1 MNDFIRLLKA
11 IIALI
16 RSIVQS
22 DLYETPDEVRTAIE
36 KAVKDSGVTSLVAR
50 FEAAFKSRYFGNQAF
65 TQTQAFEAACKE
77 MQQTDAAI
85 SLRGADLRHPRWPHH
100 RPGNLG
106 NSRHHLRRR
115 RRQYSDAETEV
126 DAWRRA
132 EVAPLIPQPSYARR
146 VNPGQPGFTA

>member
-50 FEAAFKSRYFGNQAF
+50 SKRPS
-65 TQTQAFEAACKE
+65 K
-77 MQQTDAAI
+77 AAI
-85 SLRGADLRHPRWPHH
+85 SATRR
-100 RPGNLG
+100 
-106 NSRHHLRRR
+106 SRRR
-115 RRQYSDAETEV
+115 RPSRLHAGDAA
-126 DAWRRA
+126 D
-132 EVAPLIPQPSYARR
+132 
-146 VNPGQPGFTA
+146 